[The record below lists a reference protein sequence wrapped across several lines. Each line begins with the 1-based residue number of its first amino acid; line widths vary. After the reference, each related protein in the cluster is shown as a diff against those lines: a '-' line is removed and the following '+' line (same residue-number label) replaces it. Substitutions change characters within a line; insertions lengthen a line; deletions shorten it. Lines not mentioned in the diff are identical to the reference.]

1 MPCRRSPREAN
12 PNRTAQ
18 HVMLLKNVLGRDAA
32 YRQGRAAIQDACRAG
47 GRGDVAFPAAA
58 VPLMP
63 VLLLLT
69 VP

>member
-32 YRQGRAAIQDACRAG
+32 YRQGRDAIQTPVG
-47 GRGDVAFPAAA
+47 QEGEVTVAFPAAA
-58 VPLMP
+58 VPP
-63 VLLLLT
+63 CQSCCS
-69 VP
+69 